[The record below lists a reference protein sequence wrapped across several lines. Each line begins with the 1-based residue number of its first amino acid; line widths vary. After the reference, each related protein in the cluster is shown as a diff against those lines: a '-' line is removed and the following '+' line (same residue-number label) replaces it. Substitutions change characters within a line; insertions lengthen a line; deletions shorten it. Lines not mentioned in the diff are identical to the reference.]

1 MIKTP
6 NRLFTEILNSD
17 FSIIKVNKKT
27 SFQNKSQTRLK
38 LQYGSHFDAL
48 DLLVLQQSL
57 KQFIKSLR
65 FLSKSS
71 LRSNITFYTNNLI
84 VQDLVGKLFKNCL
97 QGQILVENSFKNIK
111 KKFPWERKLIII
123 LNVKLMAP
131 ILSQFLKHD
140 IFLLYKINSTKET
153 KQLGIYKI
161 FNQLNELKKMLFFL
175 ILIRR
180 VFKQF
185 FKKTYAKIK

>member
-1 MIKTP
+1 
-6 NRLFTEILNSD
+6 
-17 FSIIKVNKKT
+17 
-27 SFQNKSQTRLK
+27 
-38 LQYGSHFDAL
+38 
-48 DLLVLQQSL
+48 
-57 KQFIKSLR
+57 
-65 FLSKSS
+65 
-71 LRSNITFYTNNLI
+71 
-84 VQDLVGKLFKNCL
+84 
-97 QGQILVENSFKNIK
+97 
-111 KKFPWERKLIII
+111 
-123 LNVKLMAP
+123 MAP